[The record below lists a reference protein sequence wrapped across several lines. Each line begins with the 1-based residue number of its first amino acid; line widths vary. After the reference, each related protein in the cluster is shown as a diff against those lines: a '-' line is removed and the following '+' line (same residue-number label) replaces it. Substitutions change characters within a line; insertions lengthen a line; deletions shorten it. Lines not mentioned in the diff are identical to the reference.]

1 MVRETDH
8 GAAHEATGAEGRGC
22 ARIARAEMTE
32 GPVSAAELARAVADR
47 AAGAVVTFDGMV
59 RDHDGGRAVE
69 SIAYSAHPSAGEV
82 IERIAADVAARP
94 GLRALAIVHRT
105 GELAIGDTAL
115 GVAASADHRAE
126 AFAAVS
132 DAVEEVKRRLPV
144 WKNQRFSDG
153 TTEWSNCA

>member
-1 MVRETDH
+1 M
-8 GAAHEATGAEGRGC
+8 
-22 ARIARAEMTE
+22 RAEMTE
-32 GPVSAAELARAVADR
+32 DPVSAAELVRAVADR
-47 AAGAVVTFDGMV
+47 AAGAVVAFDGMV
-59 RDHDGGRAVE
+59 RDHDEGRSVE
-69 SIAYSAHPSAGEV
+69 SIAYSAHPSAGE
-82 IERIAADVAARP
+82 IIGRIAADIAARP

-115 GVAASADHRAE
+115 GVAISADHRAE
-126 AFAAVS
+126 AFAALS

>member
-1 MVRETDH
+1 MTREADH
-8 GAAHEATGAEGRGC
+8 AHEATGAAAPAG
-22 ARIARAEMTE
+22 ARIVRAEMTE
-32 GPVSAAELARAVADR
+32 TPVSVAELARAVADR
-47 AAGAVVTFDGMV
+47 TAGAVVTFDGMV
-59 RDHDGGRAVE
+59 RDHDDRRSVD
-69 SIAYSAHPSAGEV
+69 SITYSCHPSAGEV
-82 IERIAADVAARP
+82 IERIAADIAARP

-115 GVAASADHRAE
+115 GVAISADHRAE
-126 AFAAVS
+126 AFAALA

>member
-1 MVRETDH
+1 MD
-8 GAAHEATGAEGRGC
+8 
-22 ARIARAEMTE
+22 
-32 GPVSAAELARAVADR
+32 
-47 AAGAVVTFDGMV
+47 
-59 RDHDGGRAVE
+59 
-69 SIAYSAHPSAGEV
+69 SIAYSCHPSAGEA
-82 IERIAADVAARP
+82 IERIAADIAARP

-115 GVAASADHRAE
+115 GVAISADHRAE
-126 AFAAVS
+126 AFAALA